1 MNTSLEDVLGFIGLI
16 GWSFQLAPQAC
27 AGLSFLLSYRPT
39 LFSSSSS
46 VSRDLVNSPIVEYS
60 PALLLNWAIECL
72 LLHIYCVWTEL
83 PYSLQLQPL
92 IFMSFLLLC
101 WIQPFLLKLLKPSSL
116 PPTTKSWIEAKSQ
129 PKPNVNKKI
138 LELLGLVAIIVISFG
153 LSDYLLLTTFKWIE
167 AVYDSE
173 WPRFLL
179 GLFLN
184 VWSLVGYFPQFRD
197 ILRKSSLHLSN
208 TNRSLSLSACVRVG
222 SRSVDGF
229 NFLFM
234 DILGAFFSLGSVL
247 VHSPF
252 DGIAACLYAL
262 TILLDM
268 GLVLLCIYVSKINTY
283 QRLRIDRDCEGGLE
297 D

>member
-138 LELLGLVAIIVISFG
+138 LELLGLVAIIVVSFG

-197 ILRKSSLHLSN
+197 ILR
-208 TNRSLSLSACVRVG
+208 